1 MVFSELLVRSLC
13 I

>member
-1 MVFSELLVRSLC
+1 VRSLC